1 MNRELQKLFRNY
13 TKMKLRTNKPD
24 SSSQLNFFHGTE
36 IKQLRFFL
44 DSHISVNDFISA
56 QQIINM
62 NKLTTYSLML
72 DFYLSSCSN
81 IT

>member
-1 MNRELQKLFRNY
+1 MNRELQKLFKNY

-36 IKQLRFFL
+36 IKQLRFSQ
-44 DSHISVNDFISA
+44 DSHTSVYDFISA
-56 QQIINM
+56 QEIINIKM
-62 NKLTTYSLML
+62 LTTFSLML